1 MKKYLTNAEFK
12 LMELIWDKGEISSNS
27 LVKEC
32 MDCFDWKKST
42 TYTNLKK
49 LVEKKMVCNLD
60 AIVRVLVSRE
70 EYENRQR
77 KDIIKQY
84 FSNSLPK
91 FVLTFIKE
99 ENLTKKDII
108 ELEKMIEQ
116 YEENMDD

>member
-1 MKKYLTNAEFK
+1 
-12 LMELIWDKGEISSNS
+12 
-27 LVKEC
+27 
-32 MDCFDWKKST
+32 
-42 TYTNLKK
+42 
-49 LVEKKMVCNLD
+49 MVCNLD